1 MMIVGHLVGR
11 QIGLEGTEGWL
22 DWKVGRLEG
31 RKADWWRQVQYILD
45 QVMLHFPTVLGPR
58 PAPCS
63 ASGSVR
69 PILHYP
75 QEADSIFQAV
85 GQVMCVRKYKKTL
98 NKQWPTIQLG

>member
-1 MMIVGHLVGR
+1 MIVGHLVGR

-31 RKADWWRQVQYILD
+31 RKAGWLTHVQYIPD
-45 QVMLHFPTVLGPR
+45 QVMLHFPTVLGTR
-58 PAPCS
+58 P

-85 GQVMCVRKYKKTL
+85 GQVMCARKHKKTL
-98 NKQWPTIQLG
+98 NK